1 MDNLK
6 HSTIL
11 STPVSDELKHYGIL
25 GMKWGVRRTD
35 AQLGNASGGKSGFSI
50 KRKPKADKP
59 MSPTRKLISDM
70 SDVDLRARLNRLQ
83 MEDQYKNL
91 VEKMAYEPPSKAKAF
106 VSKSMSTFGSMLV
119 TTMSARL
126 AKNITSGVF
135 DKKDKKKNKTAGADA
150 IKDVASNINTTV
162 RTSKINNIS
171 RKDMRTYGLKKDK
184 TNWLTNP

>member
-1 MDNLK
+1 MDDLK

-50 KRKPKADKP
+50 KRKPKAEKP
-59 MSPTRKLISDM
+59 MSPTRKLISEM

-91 VEKMAYEPPSKAKAF
+91 VEKMSYEPPSKAKAF
-106 VSKSMSTFGSMLV
+106 INKSMSTFGSMLV

-135 DKKDKKKNKTAGADA
+135 DKKDKKKNKTAGSDA
-150 IKDVASNINTTV
+150 IKDIASNISTAAK
-162 RTSKINNIS
+162 TSKINTVS